1 MALWS
6 DYGGRTWLRFVRLST
21 LDEPHAFA
29 PDVHIFTRSKLP
41 WMQVPKRVP
50 ASNAF
55 YKLDDVWPAESLQR
69 FRVNR
74 AA

>member
-1 MALWS
+1 
-6 DYGGRTWLRFVRLST
+6 VRRHARDPVRVGT
-21 LDEPHAFA
+21 LDDASA
-29 PDVHIFTRSKLP
+29 ITPDVHIFTRSKLP